1 MSCAALGR
9 GKEETGSVGPLLN
22 LVRGG
27 LARSHIVYDLF
38 ASVTATKVSQA
49 FEL

>member
-1 MSCAALGR
+1 MSCDTLGR
-9 GKEETGSVGPLLN
+9 GKEETESVGPLLN

-27 LARSHIVYDLF
+27 LDRSQIVYDLF

-49 FEL
+49 LEL

>member
-9 GKEETGSVGPLLN
+9 GKEGKESMGPLLN

-27 LARSHIVYDLF
+27 LDRSHIVYDLF
-38 ASVTATKVSQA
+38 ASVTTTKVSQT